1 MDWKIVQHLLSQILD
16 TEKKQLDGIYNLPS
30 EATAWVPFQSLQFA
44 YQKGLNEASSQNIVP
59 PDFGPVDSA
68 AQNTGNQLNNLAT
81 AAEYA
86 ATTLRNYPA
95 QYEMYAAREREER
108 GNKASALRY
117 EAQYEH
123 YLTQQYSSAI
133 EAYKQRYTEQ
143 EQEVNR
149 GIVQSLQAQQEL
161 LLELSKQPFNID
173 LSGLIDAI
181 KQIPTDLS
189 NFFKGLFNPNSFNP
203 PDIPTAK
210 RKSEEL
216 LLPSQTATT
225 QIPQVSTSLKL
236 SLNSNINLVVDGRI
250 LANVVKN
257 YLWEDLIKYVN
268 SSTAASQSYTI
279 I

>member
-1 MDWKIVQHLLSQILD
+1 
-16 TEKKQLDGIYNLPS
+16 
-30 EATAWVPFQSLQFA
+30 
-44 YQKGLNEASSQNIVP
+44 
-59 PDFGPVDSA
+59 
-68 AQNTGNQLNNLAT
+68 
-81 AAEYA
+81 
-86 ATTLRNYPA
+86 
-95 QYEMYAAREREER
+95 MYAAREREGR
-108 GNKASALRY
+108 RNQASALRY

-123 YLTQQYSSAI
+123 YLTQQYNRAM
-133 EAYKQRYTEQ
+133 EAYGQRYTEMYRKWQ
-143 EQEVNR
+143 EQEANR
-149 GIVQSLQAQQEL
+149 GIAQSLEKQQEL

-189 NFFKGLFNPNSFNP
+189 NFFKGLLNPNPFNP

-216 LLPSQTATT
+216 LLPSQTAAT

-236 SLNSNINLVVDGRI
+236 SLNSNINLVVDGRV